1 MSPSRRIF
9 LFLFAAC
16 SLASCSA
23 TRKISQVGLRE
34 PASVQVSIS
43 VSELRSQIIESR
55 EFAKAC
61 PQEIR
66 DNFAKLA
73 AERIHFP
80 GCPSGLNE
88 LVQTAIPY
96 LKLEERSTMEEVINS
111 QCRSLGNSEFGDAL
125 ENLLANYDSSGPLG
139 RRAKIV
145 QTLLPLDGETRN
157 LQNLQGAVQE
167 LVDYH
172 LPLDRWV
179 RRNGDH
185 VLPDEELTHLNRLIF
200 TDGCRMTDQEVDQGY
215 RTIRGLEELAKILKD
230 GPQRDRIQSFL
241 LGVDKVISQK
251 LKEFFYP

>member
-1 MSPSRRIF
+1 MSRIRRIF
-9 LFLFAAC
+9 LFLLVGC
-16 SLASCSA
+16 SLVSCSA

-34 PASVQVSIS
+34 PSSVQIS
-43 VSELRSQIIESR
+43 DSASELRSQIIENL

-73 AERIHFP
+73 TERINFP
-80 GCPSGLNE
+80 ACPLNLNE
-88 LVQTAIPY
+88 LVQTAVPY

-125 ENLLANYDSSGPLG
+125 ESFLANYDSSGPLG

-145 QTLLPLDGETRN
+145 QTLLPQDGETRN
-157 LQNLQGAVQE
+157 LQNLQGVVKE
-167 LVDYH
+167 LVDYY

-185 VLPDEELTHLNRLIF
+185 ALPDEELTHLYRLIF
-200 TDGCRMTDQEVDQGY
+200 TDGCKMTDQEVDQGY

-241 LGVDKVISQK
+241 VGVDKVISQRF
-251 LKEFFYP
+251 KEFFYP